1 MHVTRRREAPH
12 PEATARLGNSN
23 HIQPSFPATSFP
35 HHQRG
40 GFDETILF
48 SRRAD
53 RAQFF
58 GLCRPFDFI
67 QRRQPSGAHRIL
79 QALPFGLV
87 RLDVDL
93 QKASTGATSA
103 TAMTTIAT

>member
-1 MHVTRRREAPH
+1 MK
-12 PEATARLGNSN
+12 RLCFLAVLMLLS
-23 HIQPSFPATSFP
+23 
-35 HHQRG
+35 
-40 GFDETILF
+40 
-48 SRRAD
+48 
-53 RAQFF
+53 FF

-93 QKASTGATSA
+93 QKARLAPQA
-103 TAMTTIAT
+103 RPL